1 MTDMKV
7 VETPKVMQVYE
18 RGCDVLLEQLN
29 ALRGAVNPATIQ
41 PSLQIIEVTG
51 RLVHSLYPI
60 IESIQD
66 KSEEINNADN
76 QKDNPEV

>member
-1 MTDMKV
+1 MKV

-18 RGCDVLLEQLN
+18 RGCDVLLEQLGT
-29 ALRGAVNPATIQ
+29 LRGAVNPAAIQ
-41 PSLQIIEVTG
+41 PSLQIIDEAG

-66 KSEEINNADN
+66 KSEETDNADN